1 MSFLAA
7 LRTRLNGP
15 VAACVQAAKDAAE
28 RAITR
33 LSPEDATPHARKS
46 PAGSEASLPDADPF
60 DEPRLHLARL
70 SVALAS
76 CGDAMVAAAGARF
89 HGAVRAL
96 LDALARQPA
105 ALPAHN
111 RPLSAW
117 VPALAAATERFVSL
131 QREKPCPSRR
141 DELIAVLDQVARRV
155 QAHAQAVEGA
165 AQHS

>member
-1 MSFLAA
+1 MSFIAA
-7 LRTRLNGP
+7 LRTRLTGP

-33 LSPEDATPHARKS
+33 IVPEDATPEAPAWPGLVQQPS
-46 PAGSEASLPDADPF
+46 PESDPF
-60 DEPRLHLARL
+60 EEPRLHLARL

-96 LDALARQPA
+96 LDALARNPA

-111 RPLSAW
+111 HPLSAW
-117 VPALAAATERFVSL
+117 VPGLAAATERFVSL

-141 DELIAVLDQVARRV
+141 DDLIAVLDQVARRV
-155 QAHAQAVEGA
+155 QAHAQAVESA
-165 AQHS
+165 A

>member
-28 RAITR
+28 RAMSR
-33 LSPEDATPHARKS
+33 LSPEDAA
-46 PAGSEASLPDADPF
+46 PAADPSRAGDLPVPPGPDPF

-76 CGDAMVAAAGARF
+76 CGDAVVVAAGARF
-89 HGAVRAL
+89 HAAVRAL

-105 ALPAHN
+105 ALPDHD
-111 RPLSAW
+111 RPLTSW
-117 VPALAAATERFVSL
+117 VPALAAATERFVSM
-131 QREKPCPSRR
+131 QREAPSSDRR
-141 DELIAVLDQVARRV
+141 NQLVAVLDQVARRV
-155 QAHAQAVEGA
+155 QAHAQTVDGA
-165 AQHS
+165 LQQG

>member
-15 VAACVQAAKDAAE
+15 VAACVQAAKDMAE

-33 LSPEDATPHARKS
+33 LVPEGAA
-46 PAGSEASLPDADPF
+46 PDADRHTHGAAPALPES
-60 DEPRLHLARL
+60 DPLEQPRLHLARL

-76 CGDAMVAAAGARF
+76 CGDATVAAAGARF

-105 ALPAHN
+105 ALPAHDH
-111 RPLSAW
+111 PLSAW
-117 VPALAAATERFVSL
+117 VPGLAAATERFVSL
-131 QREKPCPSRR
+131 QRQTPCPSRR
-141 DELIAVLDQVARRV
+141 DQLIAVLDQVARRV
-155 QAHAQAVEGA
+155 QAHVQAVENAG
-165 AQHS
+165 QHG